1 MLNALLVPALVGVL
15 QWICQVDPGKCN
27 GCANCIQSCTEGAI
41 SMHAGNAW
49 IDPELCTGCEACL
62 PYCPMRAI
70 YRVWWEGV
78 EEGSGRTPALSI
90 NPAVGQVCVS
100 GVAPGTDVRLFALS
114 GRLAVEACASSEGDA
129 LLDLSGLPAGIY
141 LVSSDQGFTAA
152 LTVVRPQ

>member
-1 MLNALLVPALVGVL
+1 M
-15 QWICQVDPGKCN
+15 
-27 GCANCIQSCTEGAI
+27 
-41 SMHAGNAW
+41 
-49 IDPELCTGCEACL
+49 
-62 PYCPMRAI
+62 
-70 YRVWWEGV
+70 